1 MRSNIFTK
9 IVKEIKLT
17 KIQTCRKMH
26 LSAPIP
32 EGTGR
37 VPVRGTLRHNDIY
50 NCTPRN
56 IAWTL
61 QFLWKYR
68 TAGHPWPVVDLKI
81 QLHPKT
87 HHVSKVNRFVNRNV
101 VYWNANVYICDALK
115 KARDLPKVKSNKITT
130 TTYSGSNSLVN
141 RVSVLIIE
149 AALKYKI
156 YTMWIA
162 TT

>member
-9 IVKEIKLT
+9 IVKQIKLT

-32 EGTGR
+32 ERTGG
-37 VPVRGTLRHNDIY
+37 VRGTLRHNYIY

-56 IAWTL
+56 IAWTW

-68 TAGHPWPVVDLKI
+68 TAGHPWPKI

-87 HHVSKVNRFVNRNV
+87 HHISKVNRFVNV

-115 KARDLPKVKSNKITT
+115 KARDLPKVNSNKTT
-130 TTYSGSNSLVN
+130 TTNYSGSNSSVYL
-141 RVSVLIIE
+141 VSVLTIE

-156 YTMWIA
+156 RKMWIA

>member
-17 KIQTCRKMH
+17 KIQTCRKMP

-56 IAWTL
+56 IAWTW

-68 TAGHPWPVVDLKI
+68 NAGHPWPVVDLKI